1 MYERSYF
8 FLFFPR
14 RCTVVELLISR
25 EKEPSKF
32 VEPMLYVFL
41 IYGIISI
48 SRAVTFLIRRDA
60 LRSFFP
66 HDVVTGN
73 ERNKSNNF
81 SSDFP
86 RLGRI
91 KFTVRSRGEEENRE
105 NSHVVVRSLH
115 CSRFLK
121 NGRC

>member
-60 LRSFFP
+60 LRSFSHTTSSRETRGTNRTIFRHIFP
-66 HDVVTGN
+66 G
-73 ERNKSNNF
+73 
-81 SSDFP
+81 
-86 RLGRI
+86 
-91 KFTVRSRGEEENRE
+91 
-105 NSHVVVRSLH
+105 
-115 CSRFLK
+115 
-121 NGRC
+121 